1 MFNETFFLLLL
12 FRYFF
17 FAFIIIQSLAW
28 VIFSFFFFFNP
39 SKIEKRK
46 TGKKNYN
53 NFSFSRPVSKRQ
65 GSIDNLYIYII
76 RRQNWFQNE
85 SSCYSFERV
94 TCFRLMSRWWKKK
107 EKKRKEKNRSS
118 IPLKIIR
125 WKMFRRWMKY
135 DHRSNIDHEEERW
148 MVKDTFQNPL
158 ALLFARN
165 ENEKIRLGSS
175 LARGQS
181 SENYTR
187 VCKYICSF
195 DTRCRHPLNSRLS
208 LLGVMKQK
216 PIGLQSQLSK

>member
-28 VIFSFFFFFNP
+28 VIFFFLFFQPVKNR
-39 SKIEKRK
+39 E
-46 TGKKNYN
+46 KKNGKEKLQQLFFLSPRLEETRKHRQFIYIHYTQAKLVPEWIFLLFLRTSHV
-53 NFSFSRPVSKRQ
+53 FSFNVALMKKKR
-65 GSIDNLYIYII
+65 
-76 RRQNWFQNE
+76 
-85 SSCYSFERV
+85 
-94 TCFRLMSRWWKKK
+94 K
-107 EKKRKEKNRSS
+107 EKKRKKS
-118 IPLKIIR
+118 IVDSVKIIR

>member
-53 NFSFSRPVSKRQ
+53 NFSFSRPVSKKQ

-94 TCFRLMSRWWKKK
+94 TCFRLMSRWWKKRK
-107 EKKRKEKNRSS
+107 EKKRKKSIVDSVKNYSMKNVSSLNEIRSS
-118 IPLKIIR
+118 VE
-125 WKMFRRWMKY
+125 
-135 DHRSNIDHEEERW
+135 HRSRRRKVNGEGHFPKSACIVVRKKRKRKDSIRFLSRSRTIERE
-148 MVKDTFQNPL
+148 L
-158 ALLFARN
+158 
-165 ENEKIRLGSS
+165 
-175 LARGQS
+175 
-181 SENYTR
+181 YTR
-187 VCKYICSF
+187 MQV
-195 DTRCRHPLNSRLS
+195 H
-208 LLGVMKQK
+208 M
-216 PIGLQSQLSK
+216 